1 MYQMNSTDVTVS
13 QHNLYCVIRLQ
24 EYLFFGQAKHMFI
37 RFELAAMFNHNPE
50 HV

>member
-13 QHNLYCVIRLQ
+13 QHDLYCVIRRQ
-24 EYLFFGQAKHMFI
+24 EYLFFGQAKRMFI
-37 RFELAAMFNHNPE
+37 GLELAAMFNHNRE